1 MQLRYVINLHKGLTP
16 VVVAALMWI
25 YGNGSVAAWVYL
37 ALHGTYGLLWLLKD
51 WIYPDRQWQQPV
63 GLGMAIAGWAVLA
76 LYWLAPFLLISSG
89 VEVSAPILAG
99 AVALNI
105 LGVFLHYVSD
115 AQKYYTLRYHKG
127 LIDDGLFARSRNTNY
142 LGEILIYVS
151 FALLSMHWQPFV
163 VLAGFFFAIF
173 LPNMRRKDES
183 LSRYDDFEAYRERS
197 GLLLPKLSALSSSK
211 C

>member
-1 MQLRYVINLHKGLTP
+1 MQLRHVINLHKGVTP
-16 VVVAALMWI
+16 LVVGALMWM

-51 WIYPDRQWQQPV
+51 WIYPDRQWQQPI
-63 GLGMAIAGWAVLA
+63 GWGMAIAGWVVLG
-76 LYWLAPFLLISSG
+76 LYWLAPFLLIASG
-89 VEVSAPILAG
+89 VDVPAPIVAA
-99 AVALNI
+99 AVAVNI

-115 AQKYYTLRYHKG
+115 AQKYFTLRHHKG

-142 LGEILIYVS
+142 LGELLIYGS

-163 VLAGFFFAIF
+163 VLAGFFLVVF

-183 LSRYDDFEAYRERS
+183 LSRYDNFQAYRERS
-197 GLLLPKLSALSSSK
+197 GFLLPKLGSLGQV
-211 C
+211 

>member
-1 MQLRYVINLHKGLTP
+1 MQLRHVINLHKGATA
-16 VVVAALMWI
+16 VVVGALMWI

-37 ALHGTYGLLWLLKD
+37 ALHGTYGVLWLLKD

-63 GLGMAIAGWAVLA
+63 GWGMAFAGWLVLG

-89 VEVSAPILAG
+89 VEVAAPIVAG

-105 LGVFLHYVSD
+105 FGVFLHYVGD

-127 LIDDGLFARSRNTNY
+127 LIDEGLFARSRNTNY
-142 LGEILIYVS
+142 LGELLIYGS

-183 LSRYDDFEAYRERS
+183 LSRYDNFEAYRERS
-197 GLLLPKLSALSSSK
+197 GLLLPRLGSLGQG
-211 C
+211 